1 MAGSDA
7 TEYSMSGFCLHMIGP
22 KTRSKPL
29 QLIQPWQARFV
40 CRDSDHFWVYLGVLK
55 IMQWERKKGW
65 EARERRVREDE
76 MMNSGIFFPIWKRS
90 GLRGHFH
97 SCLNIADKRGERIFQ
112 DILFFNCF
120 SCSKLC
126 FEHFQLFLFPV
137 RRFFQALVWM
147 FSRRLGFEPETLK
160 KHPGELLV
168 LFNWKVLL

>member
-1 MAGSDA
+1 MQRN
-7 TEYSMSGFCLHMIGP
+7 MSGFCLHMIGP
-22 KTRSKPL
+22 KTRPKPL
-29 QLIQPWQARFV
+29 QLLQPWQARFV

-97 SCLNIADKRGERIFQ
+97 SCLHIADKRGERILQ

-120 SCSKLC
+120 SCW
-126 FEHFQLFLFPV
+126 
-137 RRFFQALVWM
+137 QALLWTFPTLFISCKKV
-147 FSRRLGFEPETLK
+147 FPSLSLNVQQEAGIRTGDAEKASRWATRTI
-160 KHPGELLV
+160 
-168 LFNWKVLL
+168 